1 MERFI
6 NNLNLDKMCKMHQ
19 RKLKHSQSLKLDAE
33 NCNTYRKKLA
43 LNLK

>member
-6 NNLNLDKMCKMHQ
+6 NNLNLDQMCKMHH
-19 RKLKHSQSLKLDAE
+19 RKLKNSQSLKLDAE

-43 LNLK
+43 LSLK